1 MTDAARPGASPTQA
15 PMPEGASWSRP
26 LQGLRVVEFEGLGP
40 GPLAGRMLADLGAE
54 VRVLARPGGGVVA
67 AQLGGSGDSP
77 LRRGKQV
84 LAVDLKTPQG
94 HALALEEIAQ
104 AEALIE
110 GNRPGVMER
119 LGLGPADCAARN
131 PRLVYGRMTGWG
143 QSGPLAPVAGHDLN
157 YVALTGLLGLGLA
170 PGQRPQV
177 PPTLLGDAP
186 GALGLAFGIVSAVL
200 AARATGQGR
209 VVDAAIVDIVAMLGG
224 LVHWIRG
231 NGQLDGPGPSPFHD
245 SPFYDSYRCAD
256 GGWITLGA
264 LEPQFYA
271 LLLRTLGLDDVDPAA
286 QHDTAAW
293 PALKARFVAL
303 FASQPRAHWV
313 ALLAGTDACF
323 APVLSLDEAAAHPH
337 LRARGVYQRDV
348 AGRLDAAPAPRFGPL
363 TAHLDGGAD

>member
-1 MTDAARPGASPTQA
+1 MTHAARPTRSPVDAARPVSH
-15 PMPEGASWSRP
+15 P

-40 GPLAGRMLADLGAE
+40 GPLAGRMLADLGAD
-54 VRVLARPGGGVVA
+54 VLVLARPGGSGVA
-67 AQLGGSGDSP
+67 AQLGGNGDSP
-77 LRRGKQV
+77 LRRGKRV
-84 LAVDLKTPQG
+84 VAVDLKTPQG
-94 HALALEEIAQ
+94 RARALDEIAQ

-119 LGLGPADCAARN
+119 LGLGPGDCAARN

-143 QSGPLAPVAGHDLN
+143 QAGPLAQVAGHDLN
-157 YVALTGLLGLGLA
+157 YVALTGLLGVGLP

-186 GALGLAFGIVSAVL
+186 GALGLAFGIVSGVL

-271 LLLRTLGLDDVDPAA
+271 LLLRTLGLDEVDPAA

-293 PALKARFVAL
+293 PALKARFTAL
-303 FASQPRAHWV
+303 FASQPRAHWA
-313 ALLAGTDACF
+313 ALLEGTDACF

-337 LRARGVYQRDV
+337 LQARGVYRRDA
-348 AGRLDAAPAPRFGPL
+348 AGRLDAAPAPRFAPL
-363 TAHLDGGAD
+363 ERDLGDGAN